1 MHDIINQA
9 REFLTAR
16 LHHNESLGS
25 PKETESYLAL
35 QLGDREQEV
44 LAVIFL
50 DNRNQVLQ
58 YKEMFYGSIA
68 STSVYPREIARLAL
82 RLNAAAVIC
91 SHNHPSVHPEPSAAD
106 RTITERIKSSMEL
119 IDVRVLDH
127 VIVGGGRTVSFA
139 ERGWL

>member
-9 REFLTAR
+9 RELLTAR
-16 LHHNESLGS
+16 LYRNQSLGS

-35 QLGDREQEV
+35 QLGEREQEV
-44 LAVIFL
+44 FAVIFL
-50 DNRNQVLQ
+50 DSQNQVLQ

-91 SHNHPSVHPEPSAAD
+91 SHNPPSGHPEPSAAD
-106 RTITERIKSSMEL
+106 RTITERIKNSMEL

-127 VIVGGGRTVSFA
+127 VVVGGGRTVSFA

>member
-9 REFLTAR
+9 RELLTAR

-44 LAVIFL
+44 FAVIFL

-68 STSVYPREIARLAL
+68 STSIYPREIARLAL

-91 SHNHPSVHPEPSAAD
+91 SHNHPSGHPEPSAAD
-106 RTITERIKSSMEL
+106 RTITERIKNSMEL

-127 VIVGGGRTVSFA
+127 VVVGGGRTVSFA

>member
-9 REFLTAR
+9 RELLTAR

-44 LAVIFL
+44 FAVIFL

-91 SHNHPSVHPEPSAAD
+91 SHNHPSGHPEPSAAD
-106 RTITERIKSSMEL
+106 RIITERIKNSMEL

-127 VIVGGGRTVSFA
+127 VVVGGGRTVSFA

>member
-9 REFLTAR
+9 RELLTAR
-16 LHHNESLGS
+16 LYRDESLGS
-25 PKETESYLAL
+25 TKETENYLAL

-44 LAVIFL
+44 FAVIFL

-58 YKEMFYGSIA
+58 YKEMFFGTLA

-91 SHNHPSVHPEPSAAD
+91 SHNHPSGHPEPSGAD
-106 RTITERIKSSMEL
+106 RSITERIQRAL
-119 IDVRVLDH
+119 GLVDVRVLDH
-127 VIVGGGRTVSFA
+127 IVVGGGR
-139 ERGWL
+139 